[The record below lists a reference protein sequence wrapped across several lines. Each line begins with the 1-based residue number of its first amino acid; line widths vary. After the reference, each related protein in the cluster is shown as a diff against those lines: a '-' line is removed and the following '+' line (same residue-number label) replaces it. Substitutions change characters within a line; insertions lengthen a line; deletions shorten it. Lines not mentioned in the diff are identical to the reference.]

1 MDLEQIEALEQI
13 TEMKRRGL
21 LNDEEIE
28 EAKREILG
36 RPPAASSKVSVTEDP
51 SNHFGAATSKRALL
65 IIGAIGIVVVLVAL
79 VLRDTD
85 DKTSAPAGTE
95 KSSEPQQ
102 NLETPQH
109 VEAGLAAG
117 GDISELAAEIAED
130 FYLFDKRLAA
140 LEKQVA
146 SGALKGQ
153 GSSGASVNAITMD
166 DLNECIYDLLPLI
179 REEFDRIEVEHER
192 SYTQA
197 DHPGHKVQ
205 FGFSFHATHIQVPA
219 DCK

>member
-51 SNHFGAATSKRALL
+51 SNHFGAAASKRALL

-85 DKTSAPAGTE
+85 DKVSAPAGTE
-95 KSSEPQQ
+95 KGSEPQQ
-102 NLETPQH
+102 NLETPQDI
-109 VEAGLAAG
+109 EARLAAG

-166 DLNECIYDLLPLI
+166 DLHECIYDLLPLI
-179 REEFDRIEVEHER
+179 KEAFNNLEVEHK
-192 SYTQA
+192 SGYSDIANT
-197 DHPGHKVQ
+197 GHKVD
-205 FGFSFHATHIQVPA
+205 FGYSLRLSHFRVPA